1 MSALVRTSARANTLE
16 MPVHDTVIEKIV
28 DEAIAAA
35 PDCVRRRAI
44 FPAIDWSV
52 VPPSKVAKLLSMLAQ
67 SQLPVPRWLAKLLLL
82 GGHVLPAE
90 VEQTLTVGLAAL
102 NRTNRAEGE
111 LHERDSLS
119 GALPGLCLDEQL
131 ESDVAVML
139 VEKFVAL
146 GWDEEA
152 ARLALAQQH
161 RVPGILRRAGAAL
174 GSYIESFPRVRLR
187 LCGSSTTQTLAD
199 ELAPAFSTKGWCADV
214 IQADFGTMLAD
225 LMRPAEGADAH
236 VVLLDLEGFAARDW
250 RRTTSE
256 ALALLTE
263 RAANLASA
271 LREFSTRSQAPL
283 LINTIPVPAAPTTGF
298 LDRGHAMGLRRAV
311 DRINRHILE
320 AAEQSN
326 QIIVVDSDQALAA
339 LPIREQSDAKLWYY
353 GRIAYSADA
362 VRMLAHAF
370 ADAWSL
376 LKRGPAKVLA
386 VDLDNTLWGGVY
398 GDDGVERL
406 ACGEDFPGNAF
417 RALQAECLRLRQQG
431 LLLVALSKNNPDA
444 ITAFQQHVGM
454 ILRPEDFAARAINW
468 GPKPENIRKVAAE
481 LNLGLESFVF
491 LDDSPHEREAMR
503 RLCPEVVVPEMP
515 ADPAERPLWLRRLTC
530 TWPIRLTAED
540 EARAAL
546 YEARREAQNAKV
558 NAANFEDYLKDLEQH
573 LTLSL
578 VNKKTL
584 PRVVQ
589 MHERTNQF
597 NLTTL
602 RCKEADISALI
613 DGEAQG
619 LALVGRVRD
628 KFGDHGLVV
637 TATVDITGT
646 EAVIRTLLMSCR
658 VIGREIERA
667 FLGALIEELG
677 RRGVTRVSGDY
688 IPTRK
693 NAMVSDF
700 YASCGWH
707 PAGGDET
714 RLSWAFSIGDMELPQ
729 SRFVALSWE
738 A

>member
-1 MSALVRTSARANTLE
+1 MSALVRTAARANA
-16 MPVHDTVIEKIV
+16 PAIPAHDIVIEKIV

-35 PDCVRRRAI
+35 PECVRRRAI
-44 FPAIDWSV
+44 FPAIDWSD
-52 VPPSKVAKLLSMLAQ
+52 VPLFKVAKLLSTLAQ

-82 GGHVLPAE
+82 GGHVLPTE
-90 VEQTLTVGLAAL
+90 VERTLPVGLAVL
-102 NRTNRAEGE
+102 NRLNRADGE
-111 LHERDSLS
+111 LHERESLS
-119 GALPGLCLDEQL
+119 GTLPGLCVDEQL
-131 ESDVAVML
+131 EGDVAAML

-161 RVPGILRRAGAAL
+161 RVPGILRRTDKAL
-174 GSYIESFPRVRLR
+174 ATHVERFPRVRLR

-199 ELAPAFSTKGWCADV
+199 ELAPAFAAKGWCADV
-214 IQADFGTMLAD
+214 MQADFGTMLAD
-225 LMRPAEGADAH
+225 LMRPAEGADVH
-236 VVLLDLEGFAARDW
+236 VVLLDLEGFAAQDW
-250 RRTTSE
+250 RRTRSE

-263 RAANLASA
+263 RASNLASA
-271 LREFSTRSQAPL
+271 LQEFSTRSQAPL

-298 LDRGHAMGLRRAV
+298 LDRGHAMGLRRVV
-311 DRINRHILE
+311 DRINRHILD
-320 AAEQSN
+320 AAEKSN
-326 QIIVVDSDQALAA
+326 QIIVVDSDQALAD
-339 LPIREQSDAKLWYY
+339 LPIRAQSDAKLWYY

-362 VRMLAHAF
+362 VRMLAHAY

-386 VDLDNTLWGGVY
+386 VDLDNTLWGGIY

-431 LLLVALSKNNPDA
+431 LLLVALSKNNPEA
-444 ITAFQQHVGM
+444 ITAFQSHVGM
-454 ILRPEDFAARAINW
+454 VLRPEDFAAQAINW
-468 GPKPENIRKVAAE
+468 EPKPDNIRKVAAE

-515 ADPAERPLWLRRLTC
+515 ADPAERPLWLRRLTS

-540 EARAAL
+540 EARTAL
-546 YEARREAQNAKV
+546 YEARRGAQNAKV

-589 MHERTNQF
+589 MHQRTNQF

-602 RCKEADISALI
+602 RCTEADISALI
-613 DGEAQG
+613 DGEVQG

-637 TATVDITGT
+637 TATVEITGI

-700 YASCGWH
+700 YASCGWQ
-707 PAGGDET
+707 PAGGCET
-714 RLSWAFSIGDMELPQ
+714 RSSWAFSIGDMEPPQ

>member
-1 MSALVRTSARANTLE
+1 MSSLVRTSARANALA

-44 FPAIDWSV
+44 FPAVDWSA
-52 VPPSKVAKLLSMLAQ
+52 VPPSKVAKLLSTLAQ
-67 SQLPVPRWLAKLLLL
+67 SQLPVPRWLTKLLLL

-102 NRTNRAEGE
+102 NRINRVEGE

-119 GALPGLCLDEQL
+119 GALPGLCFDEQL
-131 ESDVAVML
+131 ESDVAVTI

-161 RVPGILRRAGAAL
+161 RVPGILRRASASL
-174 GSYIESFPRVRLR
+174 GSYIERFPRVRLR

-199 ELAPAFSTKGWCADV
+199 ELAPAFATKGWRADV
-214 IQADFGTMLAD
+214 MQADFGTMLAD
-225 LMRPAEGADAH
+225 LMRPAENADAH

-250 RRTTSE
+250 RRTASE
-256 ALALLTE
+256 ALALFTE
-263 RAANLASA
+263 RAGNLASA

-326 QIIVVDSDQALAA
+326 QIFVVDSDQALAG

-444 ITAFQQHVGM
+444 ITAFQRHIGM
-454 ILRPEDFAARAINW
+454 ILRPEDFAAQAINW
-468 GPKPENIRKVAAE
+468 DPKPENIRKVAAE

-491 LDDSPHEREAMR
+491 IDDSPHEREAMR
-503 RLCPEVVVPEMP
+503 RLCPEVVVPEVP

-540 EARAAL
+540 EARASL

-578 VNKKTL
+578 VNQKTL

-602 RCKEADISALI
+602 RCTEADISALI

-637 TATVDITGT
+637 AATVDITGT
-646 EAVIRTLLMSCR
+646 EAVVRTLLMSCR

-700 YASCGWH
+700 YASSGWQQ
-707 PAGGDET
+707 AGGDET
-714 RLSWAFSIGDMELPQ
+714 RSSWAFSIGDMEPLQ

>member
-1 MSALVRTSARANTLE
+1 MSSLVRTSARANALA

-44 FPAIDWSV
+44 FPAVDWSA
-52 VPPSKVAKLLSMLAQ
+52 VPPSKVAKLLSTLAQ
-67 SQLPVPRWLAKLLLL
+67 SQLPVPRWLTKLLLL

-102 NRTNRAEGE
+102 NRINRAEGE
-111 LHERDSLS
+111 PHERDSLS
-119 GALPGLCLDEQL
+119 GALPSLCFDEQL
-131 ESDVAVML
+131 ESDVAVTI

-161 RVPGILRRAGAAL
+161 RVPGILRRASASL
-174 GSYIESFPRVRLR
+174 GSYIERFPRVRLR

-199 ELAPAFSTKGWCADV
+199 ELAPAFATKGWRADV
-214 IQADFGTMLAD
+214 MQADFGTMLAD
-225 LMRPAEGADAH
+225 LMRPAENADAH

-250 RRTTSE
+250 RRTASE
-256 ALALLTE
+256 ALALFTE
-263 RAANLASA
+263 RAGNLASA

-326 QIIVVDSDQALAA
+326 QIFVVDSDQALAG

-444 ITAFQQHVGM
+444 ITAFQRHIGM
-454 ILRPEDFAARAINW
+454 ILRPEDFAAQAINW
-468 GPKPENIRKVAAE
+468 DPKPENIRKVAAE

-491 LDDSPHEREAMR
+491 IDDSPHEREAMR
-503 RLCPEVVVPEMP
+503 RLCPEVVVPEVP

-540 EARAAL
+540 EARASL

-578 VNKKTL
+578 VNQKTL

-602 RCKEADISALI
+602 RCTEADISALI

-637 TATVDITGT
+637 AATVDITGT
-646 EAVIRTLLMSCR
+646 EAVVRTLLMSCR

-700 YASCGWH
+700 YASSGWQQ
-707 PAGGDET
+707 AGGDET
-714 RLSWAFSIGDMELPQ
+714 RSSWAFSIGDMEPLQ

>member
-1 MSALVRTSARANTLE
+1 
-16 MPVHDTVIEKIV
+16 
-28 DEAIAAA
+28 
-35 PDCVRRRAI
+35 
-44 FPAIDWSV
+44 
-52 VPPSKVAKLLSMLAQ
+52 
-67 SQLPVPRWLAKLLLL
+67 
-82 GGHVLPAE
+82 
-90 VEQTLTVGLAAL
+90 
-102 NRTNRAEGE
+102 
-111 LHERDSLS
+111 
-119 GALPGLCLDEQL
+119 
-131 ESDVAVML
+131 
-139 VEKFVAL
+139 
-146 GWDEEA
+146 
-152 ARLALAQQH
+152 
-161 RVPGILRRAGAAL
+161 
-174 GSYIESFPRVRLR
+174 
-187 LCGSSTTQTLAD
+187 
-199 ELAPAFSTKGWCADV
+199 
-214 IQADFGTMLAD
+214 
-225 LMRPAEGADAH
+225 
-236 VVLLDLEGFAARDW
+236 
-250 RRTTSE
+250 
-256 ALALLTE
+256 
-263 RAANLASA
+263 
-271 LREFSTRSQAPL
+271 
-283 LINTIPVPAAPTTGF
+283 
-298 LDRGHAMGLRRAV
+298 
-311 DRINRHILE
+311 
-320 AAEQSN
+320 
-326 QIIVVDSDQALAA
+326 
-339 LPIREQSDAKLWYY
+339 
-353 GRIAYSADA
+353 
-362 VRMLAHAF
+362 MLAHAF

-406 ACGEDFPGNAF
+406 VCGEDFPGNAF

-444 ITAFQQHVGM
+444 ITAFQRHIGM
-454 ILRPEDFAARAINW
+454 ILRPEDFAAQAINW
-468 GPKPENIRKVAAE
+468 DPKPENIRKVAAE

-503 RLCPEVVVPEMP
+503 RLCPEVVVPEVP

-540 EARAAL
+540 EARASL

-578 VNKKTL
+578 VNQKTL

-602 RCKEADISALI
+602 RCTEADISALI

-637 TATVDITGT
+637 AATVDITGT
-646 EAVIRTLLMSCR
+646 EAVVRTLLMSCR

-700 YASCGWH
+700 YASSGWQ

-714 RLSWAFSIGDMELPQ
+714 RSSWAFSIGDMEPPQ